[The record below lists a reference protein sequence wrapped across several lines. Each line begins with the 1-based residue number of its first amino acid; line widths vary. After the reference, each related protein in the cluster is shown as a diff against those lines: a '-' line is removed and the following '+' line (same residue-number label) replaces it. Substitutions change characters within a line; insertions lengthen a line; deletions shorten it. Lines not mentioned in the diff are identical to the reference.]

1 VSKPARRL
9 GALLRRHPGAADAVL
24 AVLLA
29 AAALV
34 SLYTTF
40 ELLRQ
45 DPKFHEP
52 AKPGIV
58 LVLLAV
64 TLPLALRRRFPLA
77 VAGAVITAFVVGRV
91 ALSPEVPGVA

>member
-1 VSKPARRL
+1 MSTLSRRL
-9 GALLRRHPGAADAVL
+9 VALLRRHPAAADA
-24 AVLLA
+24 AVSLFFA

-52 AKPGIV
+52 AKPAIF
-58 LVLLAV
+58 LALLAGRFR
-64 TLPLALRRRFPLA
+64 LPGAAASRSPLR
-77 VAGAVITAFVVGRV
+77 
-91 ALSPEVPGVA
+91 SS